1 MIVEALVL
9 LLVALL
15 ALAACW
21 DLMSFTIPNALSLV
35 LIAAFVLFVA
45 VSGMTLGHVGGG
57 DAKLFACIALW
68 LGFSSLAEFAIVAS
82 LFGGG
87 LALLIIS
94 LRSVPLPASLS
105 GQSWIV
111 RLHDSRSGIPYGV
124 ALAAGALVVL
134 PHTEVFRIAFA

>member
-35 LIAAFVLFVA
+35 LVAAFVLFVA
-45 VSGMTLGHVGGG
+45 VSGMTLGHVGLHLAAGAVGLAAGFTLFALGHVGGG

-68 LGFSSLAEFAIVAS
+68 LR
-82 LFGGG
+82 LFT
-87 LALLIIS
+87 
-94 LRSVPLPASLS
+94 R
-105 GQSWIV
+105 
-111 RLHDSRSGIPYGV
+111 
-124 ALAAGALVVL
+124 GALVS
-134 PHTEVFRIAFA
+134 